1 MKLGEKTIKITKK
14 DYRMDDMMIKAL
26 TRKQMNKQKK
36 DNQQK
41 TTENNETK
49 KPTNEWNKEQ
59 MYIYAFSRCFY
70 PKRLTVLYITF
81 L

>member
-1 MKLGEKTIKITKK
+1 
-14 DYRMDDMMIKAL
+14 
-26 TRKQMNKQKK
+26 MNKQKK
-36 DNQQK
+36 ENQQK

-70 PKRLTVLYITF
+70 PKRLSAIHLIFVGLKE
-81 L
+81 